1 MTAAGTEST
10 SSAHARPT
18 PGASVRET
26 LTSLVIAFAMA
37 FIFRGFV
44 LEAFIIPTGSMA
56 PTLLGAHMKFRSPQT
71 GTDFDVGPWFYIND
85 QENLPPLPVQGS
97 PQHPVIVQDPM
108 SGPPPAPGRS
118 APGGIVHRRVG
129 VPREAGDRIFVL
141 KYVEPIYNPR
151 RFDVSV
157 FKNPTQPG
165 ENYIKRL
172 LGLPGEQIALVDGD
186 VFFRQTDQAAG
197 ADIPWAGPGWR
208 IARKPQRVQQDVW
221 YTLFDS
227 AHAPHTH
234 VADYRSPW
242 RASSGASDWTI
253 GRTRVYRYE
262 GDQPTG
268 IRWDADAWPIDDY
281 LAYNQSRQLM
291 TRGAAPPRF
300 PVSDLRMRL
309 GVSFENETGSVRARL
324 EARGHEFA
332 ADITG
337 DSARLLM
344 RPQGAPDWA
353 TIQSVELARP
363 LRAGRVAN
371 IEFWHVDQALWL
383 FIDGRRVAGGPENG
397 AYDWNPS
404 ERIAHTTGRRLDDL
418 LADAG
423 NPFTRSSNGRVVNY
437 SEPLP
442 SWEFSGGPFTL
453 HRVALDRDLYYRPAD
468 YQSTNHSMAGE
479 PALAT
484 HPANTPTLGPDQ
496 FFVAGDNSAASLD
509 GRLWDE
515 SDAWLLD
522 TFPHA
527 GVGVVPREVMIGK
540 AFFVYFP
547 SLQSRG
553 GIPVPDAG
561 RMRFIR

>member
-1 MTAAGTEST
+1 MTPTGTDNP
-10 SSAHARPT
+10 SSARQRPS
-18 PGASVRET
+18 ASASTRET

-71 GTDFDVGPWFYIND
+71 GTDFDVGPWFYFND
-85 QENLPPLPVQGS
+85 QEHLPPLPVQGS
-97 PQHPVIVQDPM
+97 PQHPVIVHDPM
-108 SGPPPAPGRS
+108 SGPPPAPGRARS
-118 APGGIVHRRVG
+118 GITSQHVG

-141 KYVEPIYNPR
+141 KYVEPIYRPQ
-151 RFDVSV
+151 RFDVAV
-157 FKNPTQPG
+157 FKNPTQPE

-172 LGLPGEQIALVDGD
+172 LGLPGEQVALVDGD
-186 VFFRQTDQAAG
+186 VFFRDATQASN
-197 ADIPWAGPGWR
+197 ADNPWSGPGWR
-208 IARKPQRVQQDVW
+208 IARKPRRMQRDLW

-227 AHAPHTH
+227 VHAPHTH

-242 RASSGASDWTI
+242 RAASNTGAWTI
-253 GRTRVYRYE
+253 GRSRVYRYQS
-262 GDQPTG
+262 DAPTA
-268 IRWDADAWPIDDY
+268 IFWDTDSWPIDDY

-309 GVSFENETGSVRARL
+309 GVRFEREGGQARAKL
-324 EARGHEFA
+324 KARGHEFA

-337 DSARLLM
+337 DRARLLM
-344 RPQGAPDWA
+344 RPEGEPDWV
-353 TIQSVELARP
+353 TIDSVELSDP
-363 LRAGRVAN
+363 LRPGRVAN
-371 IEFWHVDQALWL
+371 IEFWHVDQSLWL
-383 FIDGRRVAGGPENG
+383 FIDGRKVAGGKERG

-404 ERIAHTTGRRLDDL
+404 ERISFSTGRRLDDL

-423 NPFTRSSNGRVVNY
+423 NPFTRSVNGRMANY
-437 SEPLP
+437 REAQP

-453 HRVALDRDLYYRPAD
+453 HRVALDRDLYFRAAD
-468 YQSTNHSMAGE
+468 YQSSNHSMAGD

-484 HPANTPTLGPDQ
+484 HPASTPTLGPDQ

-515 SDAWLLD
+515 ADAWLLD
-522 TFPHA
+522 AFPHA

-553 GIPVPDAG
+553 GVPVPDAG